1 MISSFAQELT
11 RTLLLQ
17 DHNTRV
23 VMLATTL
30 LGLAAGAVGSFTLLR
45 RRALMGDALSHAM
58 LPGIGLAFLLAPALG
73 FDGKSLIVLL
83 GGAGVSGAIGTLVI
97 LLIRH
102 QTRLQEDAA
111 LGIVLSVFFGAGL
124 AILGMV
130 QQASGGHAAGLESFI
145 LGKTASITTADA
157 VWIAVSG
164 LVVTIV
170 LAVTYKELK
179 LICFDQ
185 GYAAARGYPTL
196 GLDVTLMCMVV
207 LITVVGL
214 QAVGLIL
221 MIALLV
227 IPAAAAR
234 FWVSGVGQMTLL
246 ASLLGAVSC
255 MSGSLISAL
264 VPNLPSGATIVLVGA
279 ALFFVSFVFG
289 SNRGVW
295 VRTAH
300 RWATQRRTDRHHVLR
315 GIYEILESRSPAI
328 RNGNLTELD
337 LRARELQV
345 TTEELLNVRSWSL
358 QRVLRELRRS
368 RRNGLL
374 EQTADEI
381 TLTEHG
387 WAEAQRITRE
397 HRLWELYLISHAD
410 VAPGRVDRDAE
421 RIEHVLEPEMIY
433 QLERLL
439 RQSPGGLKVPGSP
452 HRLATA
458 PLASAPAG
466 RADQRDSHEGA
477 ER

>member
-1 MISSFAQELT
+1 MSASFVQELT

-17 DHNTRV
+17 DHNTRIV
-23 VMLATTL
+23 VLATTL

-58 LPGIGLAFLLAPALG
+58 LPGIGLAFLLAPAFG
-73 FDGKSLIVLL
+73 ADGKSLLVLL
-83 GGAGVSGAIGTLVI
+83 GGAGVSGVIGTLTI

-102 QTRLQEDAA
+102 QTRLAEDAA

-124 AILGMV
+124 AILGVV

-157 VWIAVSG
+157 LWIAVAG
-164 LVVTIV
+164 LIASVGLLI
-170 LAVTYKELK
+170 AYKELK

-196 GLDVTLMCMVV
+196 GLDVALMSLVV

-246 ASLLGAVSC
+246 SSMLGATSC
-255 MSGSLISAL
+255 LVGALISAL
-264 VPNLPSGATIVLVGA
+264 APNLPSGATIVLVA
-279 ALFFVSFVFG
+279 AGLFFISFALG
-289 SNRGVW
+289 TNRGVW

-300 RWATQRRTDRHHVLR
+300 RWATERRTDRHHVLR
-315 GIYEILESRSPAI
+315 GIYEILEARSPAL
-328 RNGNLTELD
+328 RAGRLRELD
-337 LRARELQV
+337 LDSQEWRVAMQ
-345 TTEELLNVRSWSL
+345 ELLGLRSWSP
-358 QRVLRELRRS
+358 QRLSRELRRS
-368 RRNGLL
+368 HRDGLL
-374 EQTADEI
+374 QYADGWI
-381 TLTEHG
+381 TLTDRG
-387 WAEAQRITRE
+387 WAEAQRVTRE
-397 HRLWELYLISHAD
+397 HRLWELYLIAHAD

-421 RIEHVLEPEMIY
+421 RIEHVLEPEMIG

-439 RQSPGGLKVPGSP
+439 RQSPGGSKVPGSP
-452 HRLATA
+452 HRLSSAA
-458 PLASAPAG
+458 LAAGSEVSAPSLG
-466 RADQRDSHEGA
+466 QQGA